1 MRIEESFTL
10 LITILKQKSMKKKA
24 YVKPSAEVVV
34 LNQQP
39 ALLAGSQA
47 RSVGTQNY
55 NWQDEVEE

>member
-1 MRIEESFTL
+1 
-10 LITILKQKSMKKKA
+10 MKKKA

-47 RSVGTQNY
+47 ENVGTQNY

>member
-1 MRIEESFTL
+1 MEI
-10 LITILKQKSMKKKA
+10 KKKA

-47 RSVGTQNY
+47 RSLGTQNY
-55 NWQDEVEE
+55 NWNDVEEE

>member
-1 MRIEESFTL
+1 
-10 LITILKQKSMKKKA
+10 MKKKA

-47 RSVGTQNY
+47 RSVGTRNY
-55 NWQDEVEE
+55 TWQDEVEE

>member
-1 MRIEESFTL
+1 MRI
-10 LITILKQKSMKKKA
+10 KKKA